1 MVALLCSHY
10 AFYPTHLSDIIG
22 SLVTEI
28 LHLMVPA
35 GEYKDILSRG
45 LLVIFSVT
53 ERSSPLR
60 QILMQCLVT
69 EYISCDD
76 QEMRWWLYWM
86 LEEGALNTG
95 WICDNV
101 GREMEKLFEMGDVLM
116 GKLWERIYV
125 SGVE

>member
-1 MVALLCSHY
+1 
-10 AFYPTHLSDIIG
+10 
-22 SLVTEI
+22 
-28 LHLMVPA
+28 MVPA

-69 EYISCDD
+69 KYISCHD
-76 QEMRWWLYWM
+76 EEIRWWLYWM
-86 LEEGALNTG
+86 LEEGVVKSG
-95 WICDNV
+95 WICDTV
-101 GREMEKLFEMGDVLM
+101 GRELEKLVEMGDVLM

-125 SGVE
+125 NGVE